1 MANIQNTK
9 VYIDPGHGTPWPGA
23 SGNGLIERDVVLKIA
38 NACNTQLK
46 AYGAT
51 TKMSRTTASALVT
64 SSLAEDLNARVNG
77 SNSFGANVFVSI
89 HNNSATS
96 TSANGVETL
105 VHPEAS
111 SYNKALAAK
120 VNQIVAS
127 RTGMN
132 QRSTPVV
139 DRDNLRVLYRDNK
152 AWAILVE
159 VGFLS
164 NTADAG
170 KLNTDA
176 KCTTAGKAI
185 AEGIKNY
192 VDSLPLM

>member
-1 MANIQNTK
+1 MANIEKIK
-9 VYIDPGHGTPWPGA
+9 VYIDPGHGNPFPGA
-23 SGNGLIERDVVLKIA
+23 SGNGLIERDVVLQIA

-51 TKMSRTTASALVT
+51 TKMSRTTASGLST
-64 SSLAEDLNARVNG
+64 DLTTDLNARVTG

-89 HNNSATS
+89 HNNAATN

-105 VHPEAS
+105 IHSQAS
-111 SYNKALAAK
+111 SYNRALAAK
-120 VNQIVAS
+120 VNSVVAV
-127 RTGMN
+127 RTGMA
-132 QRSTPVV
+132 QRPTPVV
-139 DRDNLRVLYRDNK
+139 ERNDIRVLYRDNN

-164 NTADAG
+164 NASDAA

-176 KCTTAGKAI
+176 KCTVAGKAI
-185 AEGIKNY
+185 AEAIQSY
-192 VDSLPLM
+192 VNSLPAM